1 MGMLDNQGTF
11 PVSLLFFNVSVDN
24 DAEDMLRLYH
34 DVTDTPRTRP
44 DVFPPDLKNLT
55 WSPPW
60 SSLSKQSMFS
70 STGAFYTTFILP
82 FGEDFFPFGDWGV
95 AGLCSSEEDPASSF
109 EYYNKWPALL
119 SKSYQDALVGGGND
133 AGGLD
138 QVSDD
143 RMEKGSEVGR
153 RSHLW
158 WNGTGATRL
167 PISKIAQRPHDQ
179 QVFHYRFYI
188 AEAVEDVD
196 IMRAVQG
203 VTDVL
208 EASRFDNVFAC
219 GPTFTQYEGIKDLKL
234 NLITSAK
241 WIVVFQFLVSYL
253 LLGFRLAVA
262 HTLSSTMMLME
273 LWGLVMHLVKLNTF
287 SAIVILMV
295 GTVAPVFHCNL
306 VVAFKGNAEIA
317 QAQRLGAAMSVAVP
331 ATLQGSCCMMC
342 LILPLLLSPSPL
354 MVQYFAVPSIIV
366 VCLGVIH
373 GCIVAPAFLALV
385 AQDKVTPLK
394 ALEDTECVGAAVEIA
409 ALHNRPNTL
418 LESAQDNLN
427 KSK

>member
-11 PVSLLFFNVSVDN
+11 PVSLLFFNVSVDD
-24 DAEDMLRLYH
+24 DAEDMLSLYH

-60 SSLSKQSMFS
+60 SSLSRQSMFS
-70 STGAFYTTFILP
+70 NTGGFYSFFLLP

-95 AGLCSSEEDPASSF
+95 AGLCSSQEDPASSF

-119 SKSYQDALVGGGND
+119 SKGYQLALTGDVVEG
-133 AGGLD
+133 A
-138 QVSDD
+138 VD
-143 RMEKGSEVGR
+143 RMEVGTDVGQ

-158 WNGTGATRL
+158 WNGTGEPRL
-167 PISKIAQRPHDQ
+167 QNSKIAQMPQDQ

-219 GPTFTQYEGIKDLKL
+219 GPTFTQYEGLKDLKS
-234 NLITSAK
+234 NLIFSAK
-241 WIVVFQFLVSYL
+241 WIVVFQFLVNWM
-253 LLGFRLAVA
+253 LLGFRLAVP

-273 LWGLVMHLVKLNTF
+273 LWGLVMHFVKLNTF

-306 VVAFKGNAEIA
+306 VVAFKGNAEMA

-331 ATLQGSCCMMC
+331 ATLQGSRCMMC
-342 LILPLLLSPSPL
+342 LILPLLFSPSPL